1 MRVIGRQ
8 TDEPRAR
15 APLGHRRGL
24 SDVTRFA
31 LDLPRAGADPEC
43 AARVRSYP
51 SPPMSGSP
59 PLPPKA
65 SQEAAERIQGTYQT
79 ATTAQDVYRGRL
91 ATQGEES
98 APTSTAPPRMS
109 PSAGPERPSYGFQ
122 RHEGSMTRP
131 LPYPQHQLA
140 AINPQAQYQPAH
152 RPVSSVPLP
161 APQSYPAPIQHQ
173 HQHQHP
179 HQQHTQ
185 AHQQQP
191 PPPQQH
197 QQGPE
202 PSRQA
207 SPKPQRKT
215 KGHVASACVPCKR
228 AHLRCDGMYHCVFFP
243 PRPNPSRA

>member
-8 TDEPRAR
+8 TDEPRT
-15 APLGHRRGL
+15 PLGHRRGL

-31 LDLPRAGADPEC
+31 LDLPRAGADPES

-59 PLPPKA
+59 PPPPKA

-79 ATTAQDVYRGRL
+79 TTTAQDVYRGRL
-91 ATQGEES
+91 ATQGEER
-98 APTSTAPPRMS
+98 AQTSTAPPRMS
-109 PSAGPERPSYGFQ
+109 SSVGPERLSYGFQ
-122 RHEGSMTRP
+122 RHEGSVTRP

-140 AINPQAQYQPAH
+140 AINPQAPYQPVH
-152 RPVSSVPLP
+152 RSASSAPLA

-173 HQHQHP
+173 QQHQHQ

-185 AHQQQP
+185 AQQQQ

-202 PSRQA
+202 PSRQD

-228 AHLRCDGMYHCVFFP
+228 AHLRFVYHHSP
-243 PRPNPSRA
+243 QLQSS

>member
-1 MRVIGRQ
+1 MRVIGLQ
-8 TDEPRAR
+8 TDEPRT
-15 APLGHRRGL
+15 PLGHRRGL

-31 LDLPRAGADPEC
+31 LDLPRAGADPES
-43 AARVRSYP
+43 AARARSYP

-79 ATTAQDVYRGRL
+79 TTTAQDVYRGRL
-91 ATQGEES
+91 ATQGEER
-98 APTSTAPPRMS
+98 AQTSTAPPRMS
-109 PSAGPERPSYGFQ
+109 PSVGPERLSYGFQ

-140 AINPQAQYQPAH
+140 AINPQASYQPVH
-152 RPVSSVPLP
+152 RSASSAPLG
-161 APQSYPAPIQHQ
+161 APQSYPAPMQQQHQ
-173 HQHQHP
+173 HQLH
-179 HQQHTQ
+179 QHTQ
-185 AHQQQP
+185 AQQQQP
-191 PPPQQH
+191 PQQQH

-228 AHLRCDGMYHCVFFP
+228 AHLRFVYLHWP
-243 PRPNPSRA
+243 QLQSSEH